1 MDIPEGLPVP
11 SVSAPPASIPKWNAF
26 HGNWLVPLFD
36 FATEYL
42 KDHGAL
48 LVMYP
53 ASSPHKA
60 QLLACCE
67 EYGFRIAQSW
77 LGMNRLCRSTK
88 TQVNPSSALN
98 RTKHHQSNPSN
109 VPGILDSILSKRVCV
124 YTSKSLLTWSNRI
137 LPL

>member
-1 MDIPEGLPVP
+1 MDVPEGLPVP
-11 SVSAPPASIPKWNAF
+11 SISAPPASIPKWNAF
-26 HGNWLVPLFD
+26 HGNWLVPVFD

-42 KDHGAL
+42 KDRGAL

-77 LGMNRLCRSTK
+77 LGMNRLHLTS
-88 TQVNPSSALN
+88 
-98 RTKHHQSNPSN
+98 PSN
-109 VPGILDSILSKRVCV
+109 STVTVFVLYSSCIHFLISRSFFCEL
-124 YTSKSLLTWSNRI
+124 TSYCSCRPCGS
-137 LPL
+137 PLHSW